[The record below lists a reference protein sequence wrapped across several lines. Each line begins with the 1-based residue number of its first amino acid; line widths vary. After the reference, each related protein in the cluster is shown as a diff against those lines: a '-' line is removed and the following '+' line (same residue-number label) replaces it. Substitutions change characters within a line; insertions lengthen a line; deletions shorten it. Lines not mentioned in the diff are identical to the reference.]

1 MQRYC
6 ILCKEVISLKKDRI
20 KWIILFLVLFQ
31 LISGCSPKSSPD
43 STNITTILAPSNL
56 KAEILSEK
64 KILLT
69 WRDNAN
75 NEEGF
80 KIERKEEGKDWVEIG
95 KVVFNTVNYTDS
107 NLTPGKTYYYRVR
120 AYNSSIDSDYSNEVS
135 VTTPLIITP
144 ELSLSVDES
153 NSVKLFWTTKSEITE
168 GYIIEKKEEDGA
180 WQNLI
185 TLGASVNSYTD
196 SNVTPGKTYWY
207 RIKAFSSNIQSDYS
221 ESSVYIPFVNT
232 GNTPDFSLVGFAT
245 LNGGTTGGEGGE
257 VVYVSTGVDLQNE
270 INKGGP
276 RIIYVNGTINP
287 QNNNNKY
294 VVEVK
299 NVSRISIIGVGTKGE
314 LNGVGIKIYNANNII
329 IRNLKIHNV
338 KDPAIATQGPD
349 CITIS
354 GPARNIWI
362 DHCELYNQFQ
372 GVDKDYYDGL
382 LDINGDVA
390 YVTVS
395 WCYLHDS
402 WKTSLIGSSD
412 TDNYN
417 RTITY
422 HHNWFRNCNSR
433 LPSFRFGEGHIFN
446 NYYQD
451 ITGSA
456 INSRMG
462 AKLRIEH
469 NYFENVR
476 NPIGSWDS
484 SEIGYWDIAGN
495 IFINCSGSIPDAS
508 TCYYVPPYNYSLD
521 PVEKVKDLVTQYAG
535 VGRINQ

>member
-1 MQRYC
+1 MQYLC
-6 ILCKEVISLKKDRI
+6 ILCKEVRDLKKDRI
-20 KWIILFLVLFQ
+20 KWIIVLLVLFQ
-31 LISGCSPKSSPD
+31 LIPGCAPKNSPD

-64 KILLT
+64 KVLLT

-80 KIERKEEGKDWVEIG
+80 KIERREEGKDWVEIG
-95 KVVFNTVNYTDS
+95 KVGFNTVNYTDS

-120 AYNSSIDSDYSNEVS
+120 AYNSSINSDYSNEVS
-135 VTTPLIITP
+135 VTTPLIIIP
-144 ELSLSVDES
+144 ELSLSVDEN
-153 NSVKLFWTTKSEITE
+153 NSVKLSWTTKSEITE
-168 GYIIEKKEEDGA
+168 GYIIEKKEEDGE
-180 WQNLI
+180 WQYLI
-185 TLGASVNSYTD
+185 NLGASVNSYTD

-245 LNGGTTGGEGGE
+245 LNGGTTGGEGGQ

-276 RIIYVNGTINP
+276 KIIYVNGTITP
-287 QNNNNKY
+287 ENNNNKY

-314 LNGVGIKIYNANNII
+314 LNSVGIKIYNANNII
-329 IRNLKIHNV
+329 VRNLKIHNV

-382 LDINGDVA
+382 LDINGDVS

-395 WCYLHDS
+395 WCYFHDS

-417 RTITY
+417 RTITF

-451 ITGSA
+451 IAGSA

-495 IFINCSGSIPDAS
+495 IFINCSGSIPEVS
-508 TCYYVPPYNYSLD
+508 TCYYRPPYNYSLD
-521 PVEKVKDLVTQYAG
+521 LAERVRDLVTQYAG
-535 VGRINQ
+535 VGKINQ

>member
-1 MQRYC
+1 LLRS
-6 ILCKEVISLKKDRI
+6 KV
-20 KWIILFLVLFQ
+20 KWIILLMFLLQIV
-31 LISGCSPKSSPD
+31 SGCSSKQTTD
-43 STNITTILAPSNL
+43 STNIPPIAVPTNL

-64 KILLT
+64 RVLLT
-69 WRDNAN
+69 WQDNSN
-75 NEEGF
+75 NEDGF
-80 KIERKEEGKDWVEIG
+80 KVERKEEEKDWIQIA
-95 KVVFNTVNYTDS
+95 VVGFNTVNYIDS
-107 NLTPGKTYYYRVR
+107 NLTPGKTYSYRVR
-120 AYNSSIDSDYSNEVS
+120 AYNSSVNSDYSNEVS
-135 VTTPLIITP
+135 ITTPLIIAP
-144 ELSLSVDES
+144 ELSLSIDE
-153 NSVKLFWTTKSEITE
+153 NNHVKLYWTTKSEVTQ
-168 GYIIEKKEEDGA
+168 GYVIDKKEENGD
-180 WQNLI
+180 WQELL
-185 TLGASVNSYTD
+185 TLDVSSKSYTD
-196 SNVTPGKTYWY
+196 PDVISGKVYWY
-207 RIKAFSSNIQSDYS
+207 RIKAFSSNIESDYS
-221 ESSVYIPFVNT
+221 EAYVYVPLINPSNS
-232 GNTPDFSLVGFAT
+232 PDFSLVGFAT
-245 LNGGTTGGEGGE
+245 LNGGTTGGEGGT
-257 VVYVSTGVDLQNE
+257 VVYVSTGVELQNE

-276 RIIYVNGTINP
+276 RIIYVNGTITP

-294 VVEVK
+294 VIEVK
-299 NVSRISIIGVGTKGE
+299 NVSNISIIGVGTYGE
-314 LNGVGIKIYNANNII
+314 LNGVGIKINNANNIVV
-329 IRNLKIHNV
+329 RNLIIHNV

-372 GVDKDYYDGL
+372 GIDKDYYDGL
-382 LDINGDVA
+382 LDINGDVS

-395 WCYLHDS
+395 WCYFHDS

-433 LPSFRFGEGHIFN
+433 LPSYRFGEGHIFN

-451 ITGSA
+451 IAGSA

-484 SEIGYWDIAGN
+484 SQIGYWDLAGN
-495 IFINCSGSIPDAS
+495 VFVNCSGSIPETS
-508 TCYYVPPYNYSLD
+508 TCYYKPSYDYSLD
-521 PVEKVKDLVTQYAG
+521 SVERVKEIVTQYAG
-535 VGRINQ
+535 VGKITK